1 MIYFLIW
8 PTTYNIIDIGN
19 IYICIVLQISKI
31 NKHTNLLAGNF
42 SSHQLA
48 YDAIVQRVHVTVDP
62 VQRLHPVRPIA
73 RLREQVTWQVLWRHI
88 VGLEGRL
95 RRGRLRVRFQWW
107 AWWLNEYLISLI
119 IYIIKLINLI
129 NQIFH
134 TELTLRALLIKMIA
148 FEADE
153 CISTKLESFE
163 FYILK

>member
-1 MIYFLIW
+1 MSNQNFTTWCKNSLKFRVFSGFQFLWQPWGNHTGSFWYTFLYDQQFTTLYIFEIY
-8 PTTYNIIDIGN
+8 
-19 IYICIVLQISKI
+19 IYICIILQ
-31 NKHTNLLAGNF
+31 TNLLAGNF
-42 SSHQLA
+42 SPHQLA

-119 IYIIKLINLI
+119 IYIYNK
-129 NQIFH
+129 
-134 TELTLRALLIKMIA
+134 
-148 FEADE
+148 
-153 CISTKLESFE
+153 
-163 FYILK
+163 